1 MGNCLDIHKHMKST
15 TSEDVHNITYGIN
28 CPLQLQ
34 KRLQLQ
40 DFKFIRAIGHGC
52 ASTVFEVI
60 HITSGMRCVL
70 KVCLKERM
78 YPEAQRCIRRE
89 INIHSS
95 ITHPYILTFY
105 ASFEDSTSFYFLL
118 EYAANGDLLR
128 YIRKNY
134 NGMMP
139 EIDFKR
145 KVLIPLMSTISY
157 LHSHHIIHRDI
168 KPENILVDSIGN
180 IRLCDFGF
188 AINSYEER
196 PKSFLGTLE
205 YMAPEIMV
213 GNRQLY
219 NCSVDIW
226 SLGVLTYECIVG
238 VSPFFHPCEKDIT
251 DAIMKAQYTISPLF
265 SPMMVLFFKR
275 TLHPNPEQRATIKEL
290 MRIITPAL
298 TNESRQETLRRSF
311 SFS

>member
-1 MGNCLDIHKHMKST
+1 MK
-15 TSEDVHNITYGIN
+15 
-28 CPLQLQ
+28 LQ
-34 KRLQLQ
+34 KHLQLQ

-60 HITSGMRCVL
+60 HIPSTMRCVL
-70 KVCLKERM
+70 KICMKERM

-95 ITHPYILTFY
+95 LTHPYILTFY
-105 ASFEDSTSFYFLL
+105 ASFEDSTAFYFLL
-118 EYAANGDLLR
+118 EYAHNGDLLR
-128 YIRKNY
+128 YIRRQY

-145 KVLIPLMSTISY
+145 KILVPLMHTVAY

-168 KPENILVDSIGN
+168 KPENILVDRMGN

-188 AINSYEER
+188 SINSYEER

-205 YMAPEIMV
+205 YMAPEIV
-213 GNRQLY
+213 LGNRQIY

-238 VSPFFHPCEKDIT
+238 VSPFFHPNEKDIT
-251 DAIMKAQYTISPLF
+251 DAILKAEYTISPLF
-265 SPMMVLFFKR
+265 GQSLIEFFKR
-275 TLHPNPEQRATIKEL
+275 TLHPNPEKRATIKEL
-290 MRIITPAL
+290 IKLMVPSL
-298 TNESRQETLRRSF
+298 PQEPVRRSF
-311 SFS
+311 SFG